1 MYAIVSISRG
11 KLRTLCVQSG
21 QCHNSVH
28 SHSPRTTIHL
38 DPRLQSQH
46 PFTHRHRSPRHHTTP
61 CHQPPQQP
69 PPTAAKPASAANT
82 STANP
87 SPPPPPPTTPP
98 NDAYAKLSPKAKPS
112 PPSYAPLMIN
122 SRVRLMQRTPR
133 RSRIRAMWMM
143 STVMLVGVIRGFV

>member
-1 MYAIVSISRG
+1 MSKVDSVTTLFTATRLAPPSTSIETSITTPFHS
-11 KLRTLCVQSG
+11 LPPQS
-21 QCHNSVH
+21 
-28 SHSPRTTIHL
+28 SPPNYTI
-38 DPRLQSQH
+38 S
-46 PFTHRHRSPRHHTTP
+46 TP

-69 PPTAAKPASAANT
+69 PPTAAKPAFAANT